1 MRRSKFFEKA
11 MLLTLSNIVTGILS
25 FIFSVILSRSIGSR
39 GLGLYQL
46 VMPLYMFFLVF
57 TGGGITITISKI
69 AAEKKALY
77 KLSELYKTV
86 YVMIIFEFFWS
97 LIVTIFIVLS
107 AGFLSKYLLSD
118 RRTFFSILA
127 FCPAVVIISIS
138 SVFKGA
144 FYGLQNV
151 MVPALI
157 DVFEKAS
164 KILLVYILV
173 RLTSN
178 LGVEYLSAAAV
189 LSLSIGELFSLILFY
204 ICYKIYKNKNPSYGK
219 CDNSLQLIFNVLML
233 ALPLA
238 LNGILSTSF
247 GTLTTVLIPR
257 RLQAAGISYENALS
271 LLGKLQ
277 GMAMTIIFFPS
288 IIIGSLNTLIIPS
301 ISEAVTFKKNSIINH
316 RINIAIKATSVVAF
330 SSAALMLAVPEKL
343 GIFFFKDPYVGE
355 LIKILAPTIPIVY
368 IESISF
374 ALLNGL
380 GKQKNILINST
391 ILSVFDLVLIYV
403 FLGIPSLNIKG
414 YAFDFALSGT
424 LGLIL
429 NFRTIKRSLDYYMN
443 PLEEVFIPFLVSI
456 FTYIITAFFLCRLK
470 YAPLLIAL
478 SYFIFLFIYFPS
490 YKFLQTKKSST

>member
-1 MRRSKFFEKA
+1 MKRSDFFEKA

-25 FIFSVILSRSIGSR
+25 FIYSITLSRKIGSR

-69 AAEKKALY
+69 AAEKKALN
-77 KLSELYKTV
+77 KLSELYKTINAMV
-86 YVMIIFEFFWS
+86 IFELFWS
-97 LIVTIFIVLS
+97 VIVTVFIVLS
-107 AGFLSKYLLSD
+107 AEFLSGYLLSD
-118 RRTFFSILA
+118 SRTFLSILA

-144 FYGLQNV
+144 FYGVQKV
-151 MVPALI
+151 MAPALI
-157 DVFEKAS
+157 DIFEKAS
-164 KILLVYILV
+164 KIFLIYILI
-173 RLTSN
+173 N
-178 LGVEYLSAAAV
+178 LVTNMGVEYLSFAAV

-204 ICYKIYKNKNPSYGK
+204 ICYKIYKSKHPSYGR
-219 CDNSLQLIFNVLML
+219 CDNSLQLIFNVLRL

-247 GTLTTVLIPR
+247 GTLITVLIPR
-257 RLQAAGISYENALS
+257 RLLAANISYENALS

-277 GMAMTIIFFPS
+277 GMAMTVIFFPS

-301 ISEAVTFKKNSIINH
+301 ISEAVTFKKNSVINH
-316 RINIAIKATSVVAF
+316 RINIAIKSTSVIAF
-330 SSAALMLAVPEKL
+330 SSAALMLAASDRL
-343 GIFFFKDPYVGE
+343 GMFFFKDPFVGE
-355 LIKILAPTIPIVY
+355 LIRVLAPSIPIVY

-380 GKQKNILINST
+380 GKQKNILINSI
-391 ILSVFDLVLIYV
+391 ILSIFDLALIYI

-414 YAFDFALSGT
+414 YAFDFALSGA

-429 NFRTIKRSLDYYMN
+429 NFRVIKRSVNYYMH
-443 PLEEVFIPFLVSI
+443 PLDEIFIPFLVSI
-456 FTYIITAFFLCRLK
+456 FSYIVTAFFLDRLK
-470 YAPLLIAL
+470 TTPILIAL
-478 SYFIFLFIYFPS
+478 SYFIFLLLYFPS
-490 YKFLQTKKSST
+490 HKLLKAKK